1 MDLIPHDWMIGN
13 TYLKLKLFKWKIP
26 FKALYLPA
34 YCLPYKDTTTRK
46 VRDFQKTS
54 TNKEIYIFYLV

>member
-26 FKALYLPA
+26 FKAI
-34 YCLPYKDTTTRK
+34 YCLPYKGLRK
-46 VRDFQKTS
+46 VKHFQKTS
-54 TNKEIYIFYLV
+54 TNKEIYFTLQSNK